1 MRDIGPRSFD
11 EVPASE
17 LTALIGA
24 VKRTKA
30 DANSEEIHREVLDIY
45 GLVRMTAQ
53 VRKRFEEAAAQ
64 P

>member
-1 MRDIGPRSFD
+1 MKCRA
-11 EVPASE
+11 ASWQPWWV
-17 LTALIGA
+17 LS
-24 VKRTKA
+24 KRQKV
-30 DANSEEIHREVLDIY
+30 DANSEEIYREVLDIY